1 MRNLSKTIVSEKA
14 TLIIKDKNMKTII
27 MIIAVIVVEACAFTW
42 LLGDENDQLKAE
54 NAKLKHQLGYL
65 SDKNAELQWFITK
78 MDLIIAGKTAEEI
91 FSKEENTADDKIKED
106 DNNEE
111 NVIYL
116 D

>member
-1 MRNLSKTIVSEKA
+1 MKIYIVYIV
-14 TLIIKDKNMKTII
+14 III
-27 MIIAVIVVEACAFTW
+27 VEALGYGW

-65 SDKNAELQWFITK
+65 SDKNAELQWLVAK